1 DGDARFMCHF
11 TREWTMRTRLF
22 CAALAVLVCA
32 MPAMAEL
39 GDYTALQ
46 TITNLVAPPGPTNP
60 VSTAEK
66 QGPYPLKASPAAFSD
81 GFQPG
86 RYYEWQT
93 IQLHPSTDAVCG
105 NGTPYK
111 FFVNRVPNPR
121 NTLIYLE
128 GGGACWDEASC
139 RGRTGIRG
147 ARNPNGIPDDY
158 LAVT

>member
-1 DGDARFMCHF
+1 VRDARGSGARRLHARSRRSR
-11 TREWTMRTRLF
+11 TSSRRPVRRTR
-22 CAALAVLVCA
+22 C
-32 MPAMAEL
+32 
-39 GDYTALQ
+39 TA
-46 TITNLVAPPGPTNP
+46 
-60 VSTAEK
+60 AEK
-66 QGPYPLKASPAAFSD
+66 QGPYPLKGSPTTFSD

-111 FFVNRVPNPR
+111 FFVNRVPNTR

-147 ARNPNGIPDDY
+147 GAQSDGIPTTISRPRIPRR
-158 LAVT
+158 AS